1 MSLTLEINSNNLEI
15 EKKNHITLF
24 KTSSLLYSPKLKP
37 EEAIEIPSP
46 LILSDKETISSTKE
60 SYPFSDN
67 DILKINLSFKIEK
80 FNVKKR
86 NFSNK
91 NIKKKYEKDENEQNY
106 FFINTKK
113 FKEDKENDN
122 EFNDSIN
129 NDDIILN
136 TNNDNDY
143 NLNILNILRIQKLIK
158 GLI

>member
-1 MSLTLEINSNNLEI
+1 MSLTQEINSNNLEI
-15 EKKNHITLF
+15 ENKNHITLF

-91 NIKKKYEKDENEQNY
+91 NIKKKYEKDDEQNY

-143 NLNILNILRIQKLIK
+143 NLNILNILLIQKLIK

>member
-1 MSLTLEINSNNLEI
+1 M
-15 EKKNHITLF
+15 KKNHITLF

-91 NIKKKYEKDENEQNY
+91 NIKKKYEKDDEQNY

>member
-1 MSLTLEINSNNLEI
+1 MSLTQEINSNNLEI
-15 EKKNHITLF
+15 ENKNHITLF
-24 KTSSLLYSPKLKP
+24 KTSTLLYSPKLKP

-80 FNVKKR
+80 FNIKKR

-91 NIKKKYEKDENEQNY
+91 NIKKKYEKDDEQNY

-122 EFNDSIN
+122 AFNDSIN

-158 GLI
+158 DLI

>member
-1 MSLTLEINSNNLEI
+1 MSLTQEINSNNLEI
-15 EKKNHITLF
+15 ENKNHITLF
-24 KTSSLLYSPKLKP
+24 KTSTLLYSPKLKP

-91 NIKKKYEKDENEQNY
+91 NIKKKYEKDDEQNY

-122 EFNDSIN
+122 AFNDSIN